1 MKKFVTVCLLLSLLL
16 ASCGSAVE
24 ETTNTTTTNDPTAAA
39 TETTAETADPYADT
53 VEAEDFGG
61 RDFHFLLYGTGAEIS
76 WSVFDVIAE
85 EATGEGIN
93 DAIYNRNL
101 TINDKYNVEITGI
114 MDAGAN
120 NTLAN
125 AVKAGDSTYDAA
137 FLDTYASASAA
148 QSGILMDYGMLPDI
162 DVTKPYWD
170 AHCVSDLS
178 IGGKVYFLTG
188 DISTID
194 KKATWI
200 LMFNKS
206 LVEDFDLESPYD
218 VVNEGRWTI
227 DKFQEMSADVS
238 SDLNGD
244 GEMTKEDQ
252 YGLATTPDTVHGLFY
267 SCGGRYI
274 QKDDKDLPIFD
285 MDVELCTS
293 ILETTGV
300 ILANQQNTLLTTRI
314 KNSSDT
320 IADIKNCFIE
330 GRALFYGEVMFHV
343 SGLREMAD
351 DFGIIPMPKRN
362 EAQAEYVTYTNPA
375 GPMLL
380 VPMTTSDTTCTGKVL
395 ESLASESHYTL
406 TPAYYEI
413 ALKGKYARDT
423 DSAAMLDIIF
433 ANRVYDLTQAYG
445 WGTMP
450 TSYKDL
456 AVKGSTD
463 LASLVASKKGSFDSA
478 IEKFV
483 GAFTED

>member
-1 MKKFVTVCLLLSLLL
+1 MKKYITLLLLAAMLL
-16 ASCGSAVE
+16 ASCGQAGE
-24 ETTNTTTTNDPTAAA
+24 
-39 TETTAETADPYADT
+39 TETTAAPVDGETTAAETEPETEDPYRDT

-61 RDFHFLLYGTGAEIS
+61 RVFNLLLRDEGSEIS
-76 WSVFDVIAE
+76 WSIFDAVAE

-101 TINDKYNVEITGI
+101 TINEKYNVEITGE
-114 MDAGAN
+114 MN
-120 NTLAN
+120 KNSLNTLN
-125 AVKAGDSTYDAA
+125 NSVKAGDSTYDAA
-137 FLDTYASASAA
+137 FLNTYDSGSAA
-148 QSGILMDYGMLPDI
+148 QAGSLMDYGLLPDI
-162 DVTKPYWD
+162 DTAKPYWD
-170 AHCVSDLS
+170 QRCISDLS
-178 IGGKVYFLTG
+178 IGNKVYFLTG

-206 LVEDFDLESPYD
+206 LIADFDLESPYD

-244 GEMTKEDQ
+244 GQWTKEDQ

-267 SCGGRYI
+267 SCGGTYI
-274 QKDDKDLPIFD
+274 QKDENDLPVFD
-285 MDVELCTS
+285 MDIELCTT
-293 ILETTGV
+293 ILETTGI
-300 ILANQQNTLLTTRI
+300 ILSNKENTLLTTNI
-314 KNSSDT
+314 TGSANVIT
-320 IADIKNCFIE
+320 DIRNCFIE

-343 SGLREMAD
+343 AGLREMAD
-351 DFGIIPMPKRN
+351 DFGIIPMPKLN
-362 EAQAEYVTYTNPA
+362 EAQEDYVTYTNPA
-375 GPMLL
+375 GPMLV
-380 VPMTTSDTTCTGKVL
+380 VPMTTADPVCTGKVL

-406 TPAYYEI
+406 TPAYYDI

-450 TSYKDL
+450 TSFKDL
-456 AVKGSTD
+456 AIKGSTD
-463 LASLVASKKGSFDSA
+463 LASLVASRQKNFDSA

-483 GAFTED
+483 SAFEK

>member
-1 MKKFVTVCLLLSLLL
+1 MKKITVLLLLAAMLL
-16 ASCGSAVE
+16 ASCGQAGE
-24 ETTNTTTTNDPTAAA
+24 A
-39 TETTAETADPYADT
+39 ETTAEAAGVETAAVETEPETEDPYRDT

-61 RDFHFLLYGTGAEIS
+61 RTFHFLLYGTGAEIS

-101 TINDKYNVEITGI
+101 TVNEKYNVEITGI
-114 MDAGAN
+114 MDASALN
-120 NTLAN
+120 ILSN
-125 AVKAGDSTYDAA
+125 AVKAGDSTFDAA
-137 FLDTYASASAA
+137 FLDMYNSGSAA

-162 DVTKPYWD
+162 DTARPYWD
-170 AHCVSDLS
+170 QRCISDLS
-178 IGGKVYFLTG
+178 IGEKVYFLTG

-206 LVEDFDLESPYD
+206 LIADFDLESPYD

-244 GEMTKEDQ
+244 GQWTKEDQ

-267 SCGGRYI
+267 SCGGTYI
-274 QKDDKDLPIFD
+274 QKDGADLPIFD
-285 MDVELCTS
+285 MDIELCTT
-293 ILETTGV
+293 ILETSGL
-300 ILANQQNTLLTTRI
+300 ILANKENTLLTTNI
-314 KNSSDT
+314 TGSSDV

-330 GRALFYGEVMFHV
+330 GRSLFYGEVMFHV

-351 DFGIIPMPKRN
+351 DFGIIPMPKLN
-362 EAQAEYVTYTNPA
+362 EAQEEYVTYTNPA
-375 GPMLL
+375 GPMLV
-380 VPMTTSDTTCTGKVL
+380 VPMTTADPVCTGKVL

-406 TPAYYEI
+406 TPAYYDI

-445 WGTMP
+445 WGSMP
-450 TSYKDL
+450 TSFRDL
-456 AVKGSTD
+456 AIKGSTD
-463 LASLVASKKGSFDSA
+463 LASLVASRQSAFDAA

-483 GAFTED
+483 GAFEK

>member
-1 MKKFVTVCLLLSLLL
+1 MKKTVTILLLLAMLL
-16 ASCGSAVE
+16 ASCGQ
-24 ETTNTTTTNDPTAAA
+24 TTPEGNGEPTNNADTTTS
-39 TETTAETADPYADT
+39 EVEAETIDAYADT

-101 TINDKYNVEITGI
+101 TIGEKYNIEITGI
-114 MDAGAN
+114 MESGAS
-120 NTLAN
+120 NTLSN
-125 AVKAGDSTYDAA
+125 AVRAGDSTYDAA

-206 LVEDFDLESPYD
+206 LVSDFDLESPYD

-274 QKDDKDLPIFD
+274 QKDENDLPIFD

-330 GRALFYGEVMFHV
+330 GRSLFYGEVMFHV

-351 DFGIIPMPKRN
+351 DFGIIPMPKLN
-362 EAQAEYVTYTNPA
+362 EEQAEYVTYTNPA

-395 ESLASESHYTL
+395 ESLASESHRTL
-406 TPAYYEI
+406 TPAYYDI

-445 WGTMP
+445 WGAMP

-463 LASLVASKKGSFDSA
+463 LASLVASKESSFDAA

-483 GAFTED
+483 GAFEE

>member
-1 MKKFVTVCLLLSLLL
+1 MKKTITILLLLALLL
-16 ASCGSAVE
+16 ASCGQTTPDANGES
-24 ETTNTTTTNDPTAAA
+24 TTNTDTTY
-39 TETTAETADPYADT
+39 AETDLETIDAYADM

-61 RDFHFLLYGTGAEIS
+61 RDFHFLLYGTGDEIS

-101 TINDKYNVEITGI
+101 TINEKYNIEITGI
-114 MDAGAN
+114 MDSGAS
-120 NTLAN
+120 NTLSN
-125 AVKAGDSTYDAA
+125 AVRAGDSTYDAA

-206 LVEDFDLESPYD
+206 LVNDFDLESPYD

-244 GEMTKEDQ
+244 GEMTKDDQ

-274 QKDDKDLPIFD
+274 QKDENDLPIFD

-330 GRALFYGEVMFHV
+330 GRSLFYGEVMFHV

-351 DFGIIPMPKRN
+351 DFGIIPMPKLN
-362 EAQAEYVTYTNPA
+362 EEQAEYVTYTNPA

-395 ESLASESHYTL
+395 ESLASESHRTL
-406 TPAYYEI
+406 TPAYYDI

-445 WGTMP
+445 WGSMP

-463 LASLVASKKGSFDSA
+463 LASLVASKQSSFDAA

-483 GAFTED
+483 GAFEE

>member
-1 MKKFVTVCLLLSLLL
+1 MKKYITLLLLAAMLL
-16 ASCGSAVE
+16 ASCGQAG
-24 ETTNTTTTNDPTAAA
+24 ETETNTENISEDTIA
-39 TETTAETADPYADT
+39 AETEPETEDPYRDT

-61 RDFHFLLYGTGAEIS
+61 RTFHFLLYGTGAEIS

-101 TINDKYNVEITGI
+101 TINEKYNVEITGQ
-114 MDAGAN
+114 MDASAL
-120 NTLAN
+120 NTLNN
-125 AVKAGDSTYDAA
+125 AVKAGDSTFDAA
-137 FLDTYASASAA
+137 FLDMYSSGSAA
-148 QSGILMDYGMLPDI
+148 QSGSLMDYGMLPDI
-162 DVTKPYWD
+162 DTTKPYWD
-170 AHCVSDLS
+170 KRCISDLS
-178 IGGKVYFLTG
+178 IGNKVYFLTG

-206 LVEDFDLESPYD
+206 LIADFDLESPYD

-244 GEMTKEDQ
+244 GKWTKEDQ

-267 SCGGRYI
+267 SCGGTYI
-274 QKDDKDLPIFD
+274 QKDDSDLPVFD
-285 MDVELCTS
+285 MDIELCTT
-293 ILETTGV
+293 ILETTGI
-300 ILANQQNTLLTTRI
+300 ILANKENTLLTTNI
-314 KNSSDT
+314 TGSSDV

-330 GRALFYGEVMFHV
+330 GRSLFYGEVMFHV

-351 DFGIIPMPKRN
+351 DFGIIPMPKLN
-362 EAQAEYVTYTNPA
+362 EAQEDYVTYTNPA
-375 GPMLL
+375 GPMLV
-380 VPMTTSDTTCTGKVL
+380 VPMTTADTTCTGKIL

-406 TPAYYEI
+406 TPAYYDI

-445 WGTMP
+445 WGKMP
-450 TSYKDL
+450 TSFKDL
-456 AVKGSTD
+456 AIKGSTD
-463 LASLVASKKGSFDSA
+463 LASLVASSQKTFDSA
-478 IEKFV
+478 VEKFV
-483 GAFTED
+483 SAFTE

>member
-1 MKKFVTVCLLLSLLL
+1 MKKYITIFLLTALLLS
-16 ASCGSAVE
+16 SCGQ
-24 ETTNTTTTNDPTAAA
+24 TTAEDGSNTSSGADNTVTDVQDV
-39 TETTAETADPYADT
+39 AETADPYADT

-93 DAIYNRNL
+93 DAIYNRNMS
-101 TINDKYNVEITGI
+101 INEKYNIEITGI

-120 NTLAN
+120 NSLAN
-125 AVKAGDSTYDAA
+125 AVRAGDSTYDAA

-162 DVTKPYWD
+162 DVTRPYWD

-206 LVEDFDLESPYD
+206 LVSDFDLESPYT

-274 QKDDKDLPIFD
+274 QKDEDDLPIFD

-351 DFGIIPMPKRN
+351 DFGIIPMPKLN
-362 EAQAEYVTYTNPA
+362 EAQEEYVTYTNPA

-380 VPMTTSDTTCTGKVL
+380 VPMTTKDTTCTGKVL
-395 ESLASESHYTL
+395 ESLASESHRTL

-445 WGTMP
+445 WGSMP

-463 LASLVASKKGSFDSA
+463 LASLVASKQSAFDAA
-478 IEKFV
+478 IDKFV
-483 GAFTED
+483 SAFEE

>member
-1 MKKFVTVCLLLSLLL
+1 MKKYITLLLLAAMLL
-16 ASCGSAVE
+16 ASCGQAG
-24 ETTNTTTTNDPTAAA
+24 ETETNTENISEDTIA
-39 TETTAETADPYADT
+39 AETEPETEDPYRDT

-61 RDFHFLLYGTGAEIS
+61 RTFHFLLYGTGAEIS

-101 TINDKYNVEITGI
+101 TINEKYNVEITGQ
-114 MDAGAN
+114 MDASAL
-120 NTLAN
+120 NTLNN
-125 AVKAGDSTYDAA
+125 AVKAGDSTFDAA
-137 FLDTYASASAA
+137 FLDMYNSGSAA
-148 QSGILMDYGMLPDI
+148 QSGSLMDYGMLPDI
-162 DVTKPYWD
+162 DTTKPYWD
-170 AHCVSDLS
+170 KRCISDLS
-178 IGGKVYFLTG
+178 IGNKVYFLTG

-206 LVEDFDLESPYD
+206 LIADFDLESPYD

-244 GEMTKEDQ
+244 GKWTKEDQ

-267 SCGGRYI
+267 SCGGTYI
-274 QKDDKDLPIFD
+274 QKDDSDLPVFD
-285 MDVELCTS
+285 MDIELCTT
-293 ILETTGV
+293 ILETTGI
-300 ILANQQNTLLTTRI
+300 ILANKENTLLTTNI
-314 KNSSDT
+314 TGSSDV

-330 GRALFYGEVMFHV
+330 GRSLFYGEVMFHV

-351 DFGIIPMPKRN
+351 DFGIIPMPKLN
-362 EAQAEYVTYTNPA
+362 EAQEDYVTYTNPA
-375 GPMLL
+375 GPMLV
-380 VPMTTSDTTCTGKVL
+380 VPMTTADTTCTGKIL

-406 TPAYYEI
+406 TPAYYDI

-433 ANRVYDLTQAYG
+433 ANRV
-445 WGTMP
+445 
-450 TSYKDL
+450 
-456 AVKGSTD
+456 
-463 LASLVASKKGSFDSA
+463 
-478 IEKFV
+478 
-483 GAFTED
+483 

>member
-1 MKKFVTVCLLLSLLL
+1 MRKYITILLLTAILLS
-16 ASCGSAVE
+16 SCGQTAGE
-24 ETTNTTTTNDPTAAA
+24 NDNNPPSNANDTVTDVQDA
-39 TETTAETADPYADT
+39 TETADPYADT

-93 DAIYNRNL
+93 DAIYNRNM
-101 TINDKYNVEITGI
+101 TINEKYNIEITGI
-114 MDAGAN
+114 MESGAS
-120 NTLAN
+120 NTLSN
-125 AVKAGDSTYDAA
+125 AVRAGDSTYDAT

-162 DVTKPYWD
+162 DVTRPYWD

-206 LVEDFDLESPYD
+206 LVNDFDLESPYD

-274 QKDDKDLPIFD
+274 QKDENDLPIFD

-293 ILETTGV
+293 ILETTGK

-330 GRALFYGEVMFHV
+330 GRSLFYGEVMFHV

-351 DFGIIPMPKRN
+351 DFGIIPMPKLN
-362 EAQAEYVTYTNPA
+362 EEQAEYVTYTNPA

-380 VPMTTSDTTCTGKVL
+380 VPMTTKNTTCTGKVL
-395 ESLASESHYTL
+395 ESLASESHRTL
-406 TPAYYEI
+406 TPAYYDI

-445 WGTMP
+445 WGSMP

-463 LASLVASKKGSFDSA
+463 LASLVASKQSSFDAA
-478 IEKFV
+478 IDKFV
-483 GAFTED
+483 SAFEN